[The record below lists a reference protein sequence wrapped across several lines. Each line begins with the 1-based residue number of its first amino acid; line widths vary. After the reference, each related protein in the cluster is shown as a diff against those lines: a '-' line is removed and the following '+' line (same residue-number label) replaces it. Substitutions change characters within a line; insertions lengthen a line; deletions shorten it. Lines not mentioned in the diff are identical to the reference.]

1 MLQVLKRLHSLW
13 YLILTLS
20 SLCLIGTI
28 VFYSLNIGSAPD
40 FKYLIPLFAC
50 IITVIIFAYGLWG
63 KANPYLMP
71 TSSPRSTPC
80 TRSVR
85 HFGTSLLTL
94 LWVTSTLNYATGTVI
109 PERVFSGWTLLIAIL
124 IVVEA
129 ISSNRLG
136 REQRRILK
144 EEERRVELERVAGNS
159 GSTLVAAATDFKK
172 HKYSCQDSGLGSL
185 GDNDSSSG
193 GEDELTEVEIVRP
206 EAIDPATA
214 IYNQQ
219 ILFESAQRHYHQQY
233 QQYIGHQSRDENAS
247 GDNNGGDGGQLE
259 GKYDDILL
267 ESSYK
272 FEIPMDEPLYNN
284 STGKPSSS
292 TLPARPS
299 SPYSPSSPSNN
310 EKLYLP
316 SAPPAPSYTYTY
328 PSPPRAPQGPVTS
341 TSFSPSSSSSPS
353 SSTTTTKEAQRMSL
367 LKNEI
372 SPVGIQFMEET
383 NPFGDKD
390 YQAATEFSATAPPY
404 ELSSTESSSS
414 FVQLNFGEQ
423 NSGSDHG
430 SPFSDDVAHS
440 SHSNNRAIT
449 PTSTTALT
457 AMIIAA
463 APTTRPVPAKDL
475 P

>member
-1 MLQVLKRLHSLW
+1 MFQVLKRLHSLW

-28 VFYSLNIGSAPD
+28 VFYSLNLGSVSD
-40 FKYLIPLFAC
+40 FQYLVPLFAS

-71 TSSPRSTPC
+71 TSSPRSNPC

-94 LWVTSTLNYATGTVI
+94 LWVASTLNFAISNVV
-109 PERVFSGWTLLIAIL
+109 PERVFSGLTLLIAIL

-136 REQRRILK
+136 KEQRRILK
-144 EEERRVELERVAGNS
+144 EEERRVEFEKVAGNS
-159 GSTLVAAATDFKK
+159 GSTLVAAATEFRK
-172 HKYSCQDSGLGSL
+172 HKNNSRDSGLGSL
-185 GDNDSSSG
+185 GDNGRSMDNNGG
-193 GEDELTEVEIVRP
+193 GEDELTGVEIVRP

-219 ILFESAQRHYHQQY
+219 ILFESAQRQYHQQY
-233 QQYIGHQSRDENAS
+233 QQHLIHQSRDGNVS
-247 GDNNGGDGGQLE
+247 GDNNGGDGEQLE

-272 FEIPMDEPLYNN
+272 FEIPMDESHYNN
-284 STGKPSSS
+284 GTGKPSSS
-292 TLPARPS
+292 TLTARPS
-299 SPYSPSSPSNN
+299 SPYSSSSPSSN
-310 EKLYLP
+310 ERLYLP
-316 SAPPAPSYTYTY
+316 SAPPAPSHVYTY
-328 PSPPRAPQGPVTS
+328 PSPPRAPQGPATL
-341 TSFSPSSSSSPS
+341 TSFFPSSSSSPS
-353 SSTTTTKEAQRMSL
+353 SSTATTKEAQRMSL

-390 YQAATEFSATAPPY
+390 YQAATELLATAPPY
-404 ELSSTESSSS
+404 ELSSTESSST
-414 FVQLNFGEQ
+414 FALLNFGEQ

-430 SPFSDDVAHS
+430 SMIS
-440 SHSNNRAIT
+440 
-449 PTSTTALT
+449 PTAATA
-457 AMIIAA
+457 
-463 APTTRPVPAKDL
+463 TTRR
-475 P
+475 